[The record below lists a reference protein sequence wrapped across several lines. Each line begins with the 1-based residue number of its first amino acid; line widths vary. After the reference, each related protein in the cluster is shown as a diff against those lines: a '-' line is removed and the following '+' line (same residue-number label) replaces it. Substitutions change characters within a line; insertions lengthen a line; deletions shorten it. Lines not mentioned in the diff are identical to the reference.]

1 MTPRLATRR
10 RMRWIVSGSLALH
23 WTAAWAAIVS
33 AREAAPDLLA
43 LPWAQAALG
52 VVIALGG
59 GLTSS
64 LMRYAASKSA
74 KPGEITFNVQLEF
87 LKDGAAA
94 ACIGVIGYFFG
105 WTYSLAADELAA
117 YLVLGGF
124 SAARLLTLSL
134 AIMERKLKLRSGLTK
149 PGDLT

>member
-10 RMRWIVSGSLALH
+10 RVCAIVAGVLALH
-23 WTAAWAAIVS
+23 WTAAWAAIAG

-64 LMRYAASKSA
+64 LMRLAASKA
-74 KPGEITFNVQLEF
+74 GEGEFRVGLEF
-87 LKDGAAA
+87 AKDAAAA
-94 ACIGVIGYFFG
+94 ACIGVAGYYLG

-124 SAARLLTLSL
+124 CAARLLALTL
-134 AIMERKLKLRSGLTK
+134 AIAERRLRLRTGVTR

>member
-1 MTPRLATRR
+1 MSPRLATRLR
-10 RMRWIVSGSLALH
+10 LRWLVACWLATH
-23 WTAAWAAIVS
+23 WTIAWAAIAT

-64 LMRYAASKSA
+64 LMRLAASKA
-74 KPGEITFNVQLEF
+74 GESEFRVALEF
-87 LKDGAAA
+87 SKDAAAA
-94 ACIGVIGYFFG
+94 ACVGVIGYYAG
-105 WTYSLAADELAA
+105 WTQGVGAAELAA

-124 SAARLLTLSL
+124 GAARLLTLAL
-134 AIMERKLKLRSGLTK
+134 ALLERRLRLRTDTTQ
-149 PGDLT
+149 PGDL

>member
-1 MTPRLATRR
+1 VTARLATRR
-10 RMRWIVSGSLALH
+10 RLRVIVGCWLLAN
-23 WTAAWAAIVS
+23 WSAAWAAIS
-33 AREAAPDLLA
+33 ATREAAPDLLA
-43 LPWAQAALG
+43 LPWAQAGLG

-64 LMRYAASKSA
+64 LMRFAASKA
-74 KPGEITFNVQLEF
+74 GESEFRLGLEF
-87 LKDGAAA
+87 GKDAAAA
-94 ACIGVIGYFFG
+94 ACIGVVGYYLG

-124 SAARLLTLSL
+124 CAARLLTLSL
-134 AIMERKLKLRSGLTK
+134 SIVERRLKLRTGSTQ

>member
-1 MTPRLATRR
+1 MTPRLATRLR
-10 RMRWIVSGSLALH
+10 LRWIVVSKLAVH
-23 WTAAWAAIVS
+23 WSVAWAAIVS
-33 AREAAPDLLA
+33 AREGAPDLIA

-64 LMRYAASKSA
+64 LMRLAASKA
-74 KPGEITFNVQLEF
+74 GEAQFRVGLEF
-87 LKDGAAA
+87 SKDAAA
-94 ACIGVIGYFFG
+94 SACVGMIGYFLG

-124 SAARLLTLSL
+124 GAARVLTLAL
-134 AIMERKLKLRSGLTK
+134 ALAERRLRLRTGQTQ

>member
-1 MTPRLATRR
+1 MTARLATRR

-64 LMRYAASKSA
+64 LMRLAASKA
-74 KPGEITFNVQLEF
+74 GEGEFRVGLEF
-87 LKDGAAA
+87 GKDAAAA
-94 ACIGVIGYFFG
+94 ACIGVVGYFFG

-134 AIMERKLKLRSGLTK
+134 AVMERKLKLRTGNTT
-149 PGDLT
+149 PGDLTP

>member
-1 MTPRLATRR
+1 MTARLATRR
-10 RMRWIVSGSLALH
+10 RVRWIVAAALVAH
-23 WTAAWAAIVS
+23 WSVAWAAIVS
-33 AREAAPDLLA
+33 AREGAPDLIA

-64 LMRYAASKSA
+64 LMRLAASKA
-74 KPGEITFNVQLEF
+74 GEGRFRVGLEF
-87 LKDGAAA
+87 AKDAAAA
-94 ACIGVIGYFFG
+94 ACVGVAGYYLG

-124 SAARLLTLSL
+124 GAARLLALAL
-134 AIMERKLKLRSGLTK
+134 AIAERRLQLRTGQTQ

>member
-10 RMRWIVSGSLALH
+10 RLRWLIAGALFAH
-23 WTAAWAAIVS
+23 WSVAWAAIAV
-33 AREAAPDLLA
+33 ARQQAPDLIA

-64 LMRYAASKSA
+64 LMRLAASKA
-74 KPGEITFNVQLEF
+74 GEGSFRVGLEF
-87 LKDGAAA
+87 AKDAAAA
-94 ACIGVIGYFFG
+94 ACIGVIGYYLG
-105 WTYSLAADELAA
+105 WTYSLEADELAA

-124 SAARLLTLSL
+124 GAARLLSL
-134 AIMERKLKLRSGLTK
+134 ALSIVERRLRLRTGQTQ

>member
-1 MTPRLATRR
+1 
-10 RMRWIVSGSLALH
+10 
-23 WTAAWAAIVS
+23 VS

-64 LMRYAASKSA
+64 LMRLAASKA
-74 KPGEITFNVQLEF
+74 GEGDFRVGLEF
-87 LKDGAAA
+87 AKDAAAA
-94 ACIGVIGYFFG
+94 ACIGVVGYFFG

-124 SAARLLTLSL
+124 GAARLLALAL
-134 AIMERKLKLRSGLTK
+134 AIAERRLRLRTGLTK